1 MTKTKASQAIRSYLS
16 TIVIASLAMT
26 AGQSWAQALGEFFDV
41 RSGTKN
47 KTYRM
52 VIVAATATV
61 IAALCALYFADH
73 DTEDGSP
80 DDKEEDEREKE
91 VVQVLEG

>member
-1 MTKTKASQAIRSYLS
+1 MTKTKASQAVRSYLS

-41 RSGTKN
+41 NSGTKN

-52 VIVAATATV
+52 VIVAGTATI
-61 IAALCALYFADH
+61 IAALCALYFSEH
-73 DTEDGSP
+73 DTEEDDP
-80 DDKEEDEREKE
+80 DDPEEDKREKE